1 MPIYEYKCK
10 KCNAVSEVLVF
21 TKEETLQCKSCGST
35 ELLKL
40 ISAHNTVQSS
50 SPAHAAEAGGSCCG
64 APHSCG
70 APGSCCGK

>member
-10 KCNAVSEVLVF
+10 KCNAVSEVLVLSNQ
-21 TKEETLQCKSCGST
+21 EDLHCKTCGSAD
-35 ELLKL
+35 LVKL

-50 SPAHAAEAGGSCCG
+50 PTHAGEAGGSCCG